1 MGLLVGLLMAVR
13 EEVCFTLATLVGSL
27 PRVSS
32 DMCLHVS
39 DLLEFSKAFVIRA
52 DDNLFSLH
60 LSLMPLNL
68 RYMSA
73 RIVCTRTGLCKSIY
87 LNRSTKD

>member
-39 DLLEFSKAFVIRA
+39 DLFEFSKAFIIRT
-52 DDNLFSLH
+52 DNNLFSLH

-68 RYMSA
+68 LYMRT
-73 RIVCTRTGLCKSIY
+73 RIVCTRTWLSKSID